1 MAANVSFFSPV
12 TDKDGSYKLNSS
24 EESELFL
31 NFQCVFHTNLC
42 YTVSIEKAESVVQ
55 EMLQKEGKFK
65 QKNMVVVVT
74 GLMEAGK
81 TTLLYRLFGKDIP
94 EIYSS
99 TGVAERSWRSLTQFR
114 LSKNLQL
121 IENPLDMFEQV
132 AKVKSVPSVQTL
144 EKCDDEDITA
154 DEEAGAEKELTRN
167 TEDESTDDN
176 PTTVAHGG
184 AEVEEEEAMT
194 PKDVSEVHKKPHSI
208 QEMVHIIRQ
217 NPEKC
222 FGELELL
229 HMIDTGGQPECLEVM
244 PSLIH
249 NADLIL
255 LVVNLSQCLDEHT
268 EPTFHEDSQRFCK
281 KHLFMCN
288 KQIIEQLAQTLS
300 AKTNRSDSKLLIVA
314 THKDKVK
321 EENIQEKLNNL
332 VRNIFP
338 SHMLC
343 RNMKTQNV
351 FDVNLLDPD
360 TQTIPRILKNIL
372 ENIDNMKEEKI
383 LTLPPSFVMLEYEVM
398 AHVEDL
404 KEKGE
409 RKMDVIKVEE
419 CFEIGGRLGMERNT
433 VEAALKYFDEN
444 NLFLFFKDVGSGLVF
459 LDPKIL
465 IHFVD
470 TIIRFS
476 YTMVEGNTGGKEMS
490 SLPILTES
498 EVQSLSKGMI
508 TEDLLKNSYLA
519 DKFVPGLFEACHAIE
534 IFKKL
539 YTIAEHSQKPGQEPE
554 YLMMCLLPRLSQSE
568 FDARRDSLISMPS
581 KIKPLRI
588 DFGVGDP
595 PDWDLCCSPSG
606 SFGSTIA
613 CLMSKYNWKTVDY
626 EQPECL
632 YHNMAMLRPSKM
644 GLEVTLVDKT
654 KYFEVYVNTDP
665 EDEEECKELPKVH
678 IEIVSAVREVLETM
692 HIKMTGAE
700 GFECTCRR
708 QKQNHTLY
716 LMKDSAGNSK
726 YLCRNG
732 YKKAPKTFWVEEQ
745 QGVMVSFSYPC
756 YIDKPILFYLLL

>member
-1 MAANVSFFSPV
+1 
-12 TDKDGSYKLNSS
+12 
-24 EESELFL
+24 
-31 NFQCVFHTNLC
+31 
-42 YTVSIEKAESVVQ
+42 
-55 EMLQKEGKFK
+55 
-65 QKNMVVVVT
+65 
-74 GLMEAGK
+74 
-81 TTLLYRLFGKDIP
+81 
-94 EIYSS
+94 
-99 TGVAERSWRSLTQFR
+99 
-114 LSKNLQL
+114 
-121 IENPLDMFEQV
+121 MFELV
-132 AKVKSVPSVQTL
+132 AKVKNIPAAQTL
-144 EKCDDEDITA
+144 ENFSDKDVTVDEQISVKNEGAKTTA
-154 DEEAGAEKELTRN
+154 N
-167 TEDESTDDN
+167 TEDTVTDDN
-176 PTTVAHGG
+176 PRVTHGNGKMTEAEDEETTTA
-184 AEVEEEEAMT
+184 
-194 PKDVSEVHKKPHSI
+194 KSVSEPYSI
-208 QEMVHIIRQ
+208 REMVNIVRQ

-255 LVVNLSQCLDEHT
+255 LVVNLSHCLEEYT
-268 EPTFHEDSQRFCK
+268 EPTFHEQGQRFPK
-281 KHLFMCN
+281 KHLLTCN
-288 KQIIEQLAQTLS
+288 KQIIEQLAQTMS
-300 AKTNRSDSKLLIVA
+300 AKTGRDKNDSKIFVIG

-321 EENIQEKLNNL
+321 GENSREKLNTL
-332 VRNIFP
+332 LRSIFP
-338 SHMLC
+338 SHIMLC
-343 RNMKTQNV
+343 SNTKTSV

-360 TQTIPRILKNIL
+360 TQTLHGVRQYIL
-372 ENIDNMKEEKI
+372 ENIKHMKEEKI
-383 LTLPPSFVMLEYEVM
+383 LILPPSFVMLEYEVM
-398 AHVEDL
+398 AHIKDL

-409 RKMDVIKVEE
+409 RKIDVSKVEE
-419 CFEIGGRLGMERNT
+419 CLGIGGRLGMEGDT
-433 VEAALKYFDEN
+433 VEAALKYFHEN

-465 IHFVD
+465 IHFVNA
-470 TIIRFS
+470 IIRFS
-476 YTMVEGNTGGKEMS
+476 YMMVDGIPDGKEMS

-498 EVQSLSKGMI
+498 EMQSLSKGII

-519 DKFVPGLFEACHAIE
+519 DKFVAGLFEACHAIE
-534 IFKKL
+534 LFKKL

-692 HIKMTGAE
+692 HIKMTVAE

-708 QKQNHTLY
+708 QKQSHTLY
-716 LMKDSAGNSK
+716 LMKDSAGHSK
-726 YLCRNG
+726 YICRNG

-756 YIDKPILFYLLL
+756 YIDKPIPFYLLIIQV